1 MQSFYRFNIMRRAGD
16 DWQGKPRFLHY
27 CNVDKPQADFATL
40 ESVQA
45 MADDLRKAFATLGE
59 FRVEVT
65 AWNCHGTTLAV

>member
-40 ESVQA
+40 ESVQV
-45 MADDLRKAFATLGE
+45 MADDLRKTLAMLGE
-59 FRVEVT
+59 SRFK
-65 AWNCHGTTLAV
+65 